1 MEKYMELT
9 TTHEQISEEEAERC
23 RELIEQL
30 PEENDCKSPEN
41 HIK

>member
-9 TTHEQISEEEAERC
+9 TAHERISEEEAERC

-30 PEENDCKSPEN
+30 PDENEPNNKPAE
-41 HIK
+41 

>member
-9 TTHEQISEEEAERC
+9 TAHEQITPEEAERC

-30 PEENDCKSPEN
+30 PEENEPNNKPTE
-41 HIK
+41 